1 MTHKTLGKDGLPL
14 PLRQKIAE
22 VGQQIKL
29 ARKRRGMTMQEMA
42 GRMFVTRKTIGRLE
56 SGDPGVSFGVLAAA
70 LLVLGLENDPG
81 PPGPTRIRYGGKYH
95 RPSRPRTKTA
105 YPLCPRQ
112 NRSGFL
118 TPEG

>member
-14 PLRQKIAE
+14 SLRQKIAE

-70 LLVLGLENDPG
+70 LLVLGLENDLDHLARPESDTVG
-81 PPGPTRIRYGGKYH
+81 NIIDRQGHEQKQRIRSARGKID
-95 RPSRPRTKTA
+95 
-105 YPLCPRQ
+105 LD
-112 NRSGFL
+112 F
-118 TPEG
+118 